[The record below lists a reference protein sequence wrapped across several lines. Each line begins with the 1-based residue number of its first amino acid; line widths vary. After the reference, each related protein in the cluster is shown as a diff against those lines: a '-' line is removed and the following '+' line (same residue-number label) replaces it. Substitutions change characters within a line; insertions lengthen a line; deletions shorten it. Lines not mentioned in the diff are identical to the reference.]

1 MQTSA
6 KVCTFA
12 AEFAKRGVAQSGSAP
27 GLGPG
32 GRRFES
38 CRPDKKRRML
48 IRASS
53 FLYTFIK
60 FQPMAPFPKRANV
73 LPSFPKTS
81 KRLPLLF
88 QNEQT
93 SSPPFPK
100 RANVFPSFPKTSKR
114 PPLLFQSEQTSSP
127 PFPKE
132 GQGWFVKKNVPTSF
146 LTPSLGRAGVGIKG
160 WFVKKMSQPLFS
172 LPPFGR
178 ARVGIRWGKKRSY
191 PFRIPSLW
199 EAQGGY

>member
-1 MQTSA
+1 MH
-6 KVCTFA
+6 TFA
-12 AEFAKRGVAQSGSAP
+12 SAFPTSCIRGVAQSGSAP

-81 KRLPLLF
+81 KRLPLLS

-100 RANVFPSFPKTSKR
+100 RANFLPSFSKASKP
-114 PPLLFQSEQTSSP
+114 PPLLFQRR
-127 PFPKE
+127 
-132 GQGWFVKKNVPTSF
+132 
-146 LTPSLGRAGVGIKG
+146 GRGGLL
-160 WFVKKMSQPLFS
+160 KKMSQPLFS
-172 LPPFGR
+172 LPP
-178 ARVGIRWGKKRSY
+178 S
-191 PFRIPSLW
+191 
-199 EAQGGY
+199 GGPGWVLRGGL

>member
-60 FQPMAPFPKRANV
+60 FQPI
-73 LPSFPKTS
+73 SFSKTS
-81 KRLPLLF
+81 KRPPLLS

-100 RANVFPSFPKTSKR
+100 RANVLPSFSKASKL